1 MTKEG
6 TIESDKLN
14 TIDNILNALFI
25 YIHYKK
31 NVNNDIFFTLV
42 YDDSFVILI

>member
-14 TIDNILNALFI
+14 TIDNILNVLFI

-31 NVNNDIFFTLV
+31 NENNDTFYTLRYMMIV
-42 YDDSFVILI
+42 L